1 MTGGVYNLFLFQN
14 NNNRPARNKLS
25 KMGGIMSSSEELMN
39 AAQPIVKTAMAPPT
53 PPMTPPMAPP
63 TPPMA
68 PPSPMTPPMA
78 PPSPMVPPPVPPMPP
93 TPTPM
98 GGDKEQGFFIGGA
111 INAARAAAPVVGQV
125 ARTAKDKIVN
135 ITGSPKEFLKGL
147 FAKNNE
153 TLNNAVLNK
162 YGTLPAALTAGTTKI
177 NEATSSIQNSKN
189 PEDTKKA
196 ITEAVDAPNTKEGLE
211 ETLQYVTGEP
221 APKNLSIDELNKRIM
236 RVAMSTSMADPGT
249 RAERFGK
256 AVLLGLGEMK
266 RTAELRAGVGSSK
279 GGKTVD
285 PFQNAVIRIAEK
297 LIQERGMDADEAFRL
312 ATIEVRK
319 LYGSTGL
326 PTPGGP
332 TPGGPSTS
340 PPTLEEF
347 LKEAKKANPNVTD
360 QELTDYYNNKY
371 PK

>member
-14 NNNRPARNKLS
+14 NNNRPARNRLS

-53 PPMTPPMAPP
+53 PPMAPPMTPPMAPP
-63 TPPMA
+63 TPPT
-68 PPSPMTPPMA
+68 PTPTPPT
-78 PPSPMVPPPVPPMPP
+78 PMVPPPTPP
-93 TPTPM
+93 TPM
-98 GGDKEQGFFIGGA
+98 DANEGQGYWIGGA

-135 ITGSPKEFLKGL
+135 ITSSPKEFLKGL
-147 FAKNNE
+147 FARNNE

-162 YGTLPAALTAGTTKI
+162 YGTLPAALTAGVTKLE
-177 NEATSSIQNSKN
+177 EAQRSIENSKN
-189 PEDTKKA
+189 PEETKEA
-196 ITEAVDAPNTKEGLE
+196 ITKAVDAPNTKEGLQ
-211 ETLQYVTGEP
+211 ETLQYVSGEP

-266 RTAELRAGVGSSK
+266 RTAELRAGLGSSK

-319 LYGSTGL
+319 LYGSTGV

-332 TPGGPSTS
+332 TPGAGPQKGDIA
-340 PPTLEEF
+340 EN
-347 LKEAKKANPNVTD
+347 EAGDRLVFDGSSWVPA
-360 QELTDYYNNKY
+360 
-371 PK
+371 

>member
-1 MTGGVYNLFLFQN
+1 
-14 NNNRPARNKLS
+14 
-25 KMGGIMSSSEELMN
+25 MSSSEELMN

-63 TPPMA
+63 
-68 PPSPMTPPMA
+68 TPPMA

-125 ARTAKDKIVN
+125 AKTAKDKIVN
-135 ITGSPKEFLKGL
+135 ITGSPTEFLKGL
-147 FAKNNE
+147 FARNNE
-153 TLNNAVLNK
+153 TLNNAVLTK
-162 YGTLPAALTAGTTKI
+162 YGTLADAANSVQEKARKVQ
-177 NEATSSIQNSKN
+177 EAQN
-189 PEDTKKA
+189 PEETKEA

-285 PFQNAVIRIAEK
+285 PFQNAVVRIAEK
-297 LIQERGMDADEAFRL
+297 LIQQGEDPEESFRL
-312 ATIEVRK
+312 ATLEVQR

-332 TPGGPSTS
+332 TPGGPNS
-340 PPTLEEF
+340 PDLPTITTKEEYDKLPSGAEF
-347 LKEAKKANPNVTD
+347 MQNGQKRRKP
-360 QELTDYYNNKY
+360 
-371 PK
+371 

>member
-1 MTGGVYNLFLFQN
+1 
-14 NNNRPARNKLS
+14 
-25 KMGGIMSSSEELMN
+25 MSSSEELMN

-221 APKNLSIDELNKRIM
+221 APKNLSIDELNKTYSPCFISEHNQRWTRKTILGNSSDPSDNPAETFFQTIDKDLAAPWLLAATAV
-236 RVAMSTSMADPGT
+236 RTFAFVPENIPRYPARADDTAPQ
-249 RAERFGK
+249 RKAK
-256 AVLLGLGEMK
+256 AVFTPRGETRMAIIN
-266 RTAELRAGVGSSK
+266 TAENKPSILYSRCI
-279 GGKTVD
+279 KT
-285 PFQNAVIRIAEK
+285 IAP
-297 LIQERGMDADEAFRL
+297 R
-312 ATIEVRK
+312 
-319 LYGSTGL
+319 
-326 PTPGGP
+326 
-332 TPGGPSTS
+332 
-340 PPTLEEF
+340 
-347 LKEAKKANPNVTD
+347 
-360 QELTDYYNNKY
+360 
-371 PK
+371 